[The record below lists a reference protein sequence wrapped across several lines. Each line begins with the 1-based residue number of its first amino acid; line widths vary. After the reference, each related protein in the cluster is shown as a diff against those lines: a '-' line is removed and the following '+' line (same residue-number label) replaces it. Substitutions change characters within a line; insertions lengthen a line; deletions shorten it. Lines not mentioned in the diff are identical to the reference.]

1 VALLLAQRGVT
12 GPHEVIEGT
21 AGYAHAVAGSCNTDG
36 LLSPIGK
43 HKILESYTKLY
54 NTVKCGQ
61 TAVHAA
67 LDLVKEHKINRH
79 DIVALEIGLA
89 RRDANNQTRDS
100 AAARPQSRD
109 TANHSVRYSVAAAL
123 VDGELGYEQFDPDK
137 LNSPDILALVDCASV
152 YWEKSHD
159 AHWPAANPAT
169 IRIRTAQRKELSKA
183 LIIAPGHP
191 DNPLSDDVLEQKFRQ
206 LTRKVLSSEQISEV
220 IAITHRL
227 GQLSDV
233 RTLTDALRRL
243 PKEK

>member
-1 VALLLAQRGVT
+1 M
-12 GPHEVIEGT
+12 
-21 AGYAHAVAGSCNTDG
+21 
-36 LLSPIGK
+36 
-43 HKILESYTKLY
+43 
-54 NTVKCGQ
+54 
-61 TAVHAA
+61 
-67 LDLVKEHKINRH
+67 
-79 DIVALEIGLA
+79 
-89 RRDANNQTRDS
+89 
-100 AAARPQSRD
+100 
-109 TANHSVRYSVAAAL
+109 AAAL